1 VTATPIDPTN
11 SRRRNSRRPRPA
23 SLGAGIGSSH
33 HAHEVG
39 QLDLGSNAEPTPLYR
54 YRVVTTTG
62 TDLGPLVS
70 RTAHWAI
77 GEQID
82 SRDGPLELTAVVAS
96 ETEGF
101 RAYLVVK
108 TAAEI
113 LPAG

>member
-1 VTATPIDPTN
+1 
-11 SRRRNSRRPRPA
+11 
-23 SLGAGIGSSH
+23 
-33 HAHEVG
+33 VG